1 MSQII
6 YLKWSP
12 SVNGQ
17 HYEKSKLND
26 KHKAIGNS
34 VMETILQEGHDFIK
48 SETKREDQF
57 NKMNEREM
65 VAQTNLNPF
74 LSNNYLEDLHIQE
87 TFLTPQNS
95 NLFSNRTNA

>member
-12 SVNGQ
+12 SVHDQ

-26 KHKAIGNS
+26 KHKAIGNN
-34 VMETILQEGHDFIK
+34 VMETILQEGIDFIK
-48 SETKREDQF
+48 VETRREGHF
-57 NKMNEREM
+57 NKINEREM
-65 VAQTNLNPF
+65 VVQKNLNPF
-74 LSNNYLEDLHIQE
+74 FSNNYLEDLHIQE

-95 NLFSNRTNA
+95 NHLLGNSK